1 MERSSRDFSSFVER
15 SEIEEKS
22 GQGVHNYCCILFGN
36 FLRSK
41 HDREKTWYYFLPGG
55 HPKIDYDPELKN
67 ISTAKF
73 KELTHGSEIYEALQ
87 TSNDIEFLASVMTTR
102 QKVEVEKHKDKL
114 QRQRLN
120 EYR

>member
-1 MERSSRDFSSFVER
+1 MPNENGQPKNFFFELPYFIEQPK
-15 SEIEEKS
+15 SE
-22 GQGVHNYCCILFGN
+22 
-36 FLRSK
+36 
-41 HDREKTWYYFLPGG
+41 
-55 HPKIDYDPELKN
+55 YDPELKN

-73 KELTHGSEIYEALQ
+73 KNLTHGSEIYEALQ
-87 TSNDIEFLASVMTTR
+87 TSNDIEYMASIMTTR